1 MQKSAHSTL
10 QPRTRVRLGLACFA
24 LLGGA
29 SLFSGG
35 QASEASDSHVLAD
48 EDRFLTNRESGVTL
62 PLPKDEDAFTFAVY
76 GDRTGGPAEGIHV
89 LAQAVEDTNLFAP
102 DLVMTVGDLI
112 QGYNQ
117 TPAWMAQMLQ
127 FKGVMGALDM
137 PWFPV
142 AGNHDIYWRG
152 NGRPEGEHE
161 TNYEQHFGPLWYAFE
176 HQNCWFVVLFSD
188 EGDPKTGERT
198 FHRPE
203 SQSMS
208 PEQFA
213 WLQDTLKR
221 TQGAEHVFV
230 FLHHPRWIGGGYGSD
245 WDRVHHELAAA
256 GNVSAVFAGHIH
268 LMRYDGVRDGIEYFT
283 LATVGGHQSGDVPEA
298 GFLHEFHMVTVR
310 GDDLA
315 ISVVPVGAV
324 LDPREITAE
333 VSDDVRTLSRDVRP
347 RAQVDLLFDPTEGA
361 AFEVPMEL
369 TNPTSRTI
377 EVSSWL
383 QSADWRWRS
392 GSEHVHMTIEP
403 GATAIWTFH
412 LDRPAHTL
420 DDDFAMPELHWQID
434 YLAEHQRISSPERT
448 AVLELVLTAYP
459 ETGVALDTPVRRQGM
474 RFDGSDSLSIAS
486 ERLRLH
492 DGPFTVETWMKADK
506 FHERQG
512 LINKTES
519 SGYGFFI
526 SGGVPAFMV
535 HSGRGYDVVEADGPI
550 LKQDTWH
557 HLAGVFTGAEVL
569 LYVDGQL
576 IGRRA
581 SRGARRANDLPL
593 IVGADVDGSGNPTG
607 HFVGVLDELRIS
619 NIARYTGD
627 SFEPG
632 DTYAIDE
639 HTVLQLPLDGQ
650 RGPWVRDVSPTGTHP
665 TVNGDPTLY
674 EYDR

>member
-1 MQKSAHSTL
+1 MQYKPHSSAPTASRL
-10 QPRTRVRLGLACFA
+10 RLGIACFV
-24 LLGGA
+24 LLSGA
-29 SLFSGG
+29 SYFNGATTSR
-35 QASEASDSHVLAD
+35 VLAD

-62 PLPKDEDAFTFAVY
+62 PLPKDEDAFTFAVF
-76 GDRTGGPAEGIHV
+76 GDRTGGPAAGIHV
-89 LAQAVEDTNLFAP
+89 LEQAVADTNLFAP

-117 TPAWMAQMLQ
+117 TPAWMAQMVQ
-127 FKGVMGALDM
+127 FKLVMSVLDM

-152 NGRPEGEHE
+152 KGKPEGEHE
-161 TNYEQHFGPLWYAFE
+161 TNYEEHFGPLWYAFE
-176 HQNCWFVVLFSD
+176 HEDCWFVVLYTD

-213 WLQDTLKR
+213 WLQETLKR
-221 TQGAEHVFV
+221 TQDAEHVFV

-245 WDRVHHELAAA
+245 WDRVHDELAAA

-283 LATVGGHQSGDVPEA
+283 LATVGGHTAGDVPDA

-315 ISVVPVGAV
+315 VSAVPVGGV

-333 VSDDVRTLSRDVRP
+333 VSNDVRKLSKDVRP
-347 RAQVDLLFDPTEGA
+347 RAQVDLLFDPTQGA
-361 AFEVPMEL
+361 SFEVPMEI

-383 QSADWRWRS
+383 HSTDWRWNT
-392 GSEHVHMTIEP
+392 GTEHIHLKIEP
-403 GATAIWTFH
+403 GESESWTFR
-412 LDRPAHTL
+412 LSRPAHTL
-420 DDDFAMPELHWQID
+420 DDAFAMPELHWQID

-448 AVLELVLTAYP
+448 AMLELVLTDFP
-459 ETGVALDTPVRRQGM
+459 ESARPGDGPELRQGL
-474 RFDGSDSLSIAS
+474 RFDGNDSLTIPSD
-486 ERLRLH
+486 RLRLH
-492 DGPFTVETWMKADK
+492 QGPFTVETWMKASK
-506 FHERQG
+506 FNERQG

-519 SGYGFFI
+519 SEYGFFVN
-526 SGGVPAFMV
+526 GGVPAFMM
-535 HSGRGYDVVEADGPI
+535 HTGRGYDAVEADGPI
-550 LKQDTWH
+550 LKVDTWH
-557 HLAGVFTGAEVL
+557 HIAGVYTGTEVL
-569 LYVDGQL
+569 LYVDGQR
-576 IGRRA
+576 IG
-581 SRGARRANDLPL
+581 SRKTRGERRANDLPL
-593 IVGADVDGSGNPTG
+593 IIGADVDGSGNPTG
-607 HFVGVLDELRIS
+607 HFIGVMDELRVS
-619 NIARYTGD
+619 NIARYTGE
-627 SFEPG
+627 SFTPT
-632 DTYAIDE
+632 DTYVMDE

-650 RGPWVRDVSPTGTHP
+650 RGPWVRDLSPTGTHP
-665 TVNGDPTLY
+665 TVKGDPTLF